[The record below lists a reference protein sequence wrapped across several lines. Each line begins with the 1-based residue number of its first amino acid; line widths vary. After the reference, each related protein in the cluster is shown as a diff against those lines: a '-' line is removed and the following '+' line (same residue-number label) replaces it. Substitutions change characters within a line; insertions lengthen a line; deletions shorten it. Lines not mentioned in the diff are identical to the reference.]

1 VLDFKYNTSNVNIFQ
16 ENLWELPLFSRGLCG
31 LFKQLRW
38 GTNGVIGNGRRVRF
52 WEDNWLGSS
61 SLAIQYWKLYRHV
74 NEKNSSVASLW
85 DGVKLKCTFRRMG
98 DVHMLELWE
107 EVCQLA
113 ATIKFSEEEDSM
125 IWQFSSKDIY
135 NVQSLYKIINFR
147 GIQPV
152 LVSSV

>member
-1 VLDFKYNTSNVNIFQ
+1 
-16 ENLWELPLFSRGLCG
+16 
-31 LFKQLRW
+31 
-38 GTNGVIGNGRRVRF
+38 
-52 WEDNWLGSS
+52 
-61 SLAIQYWKLYRHV
+61 
-74 NEKNSSVASLW
+74 
-85 DGVKLKCTFRRMG
+85 MG

-113 ATIKFSEEEDSM
+113 STIKFSEEEDSM